1 MEQIK
6 KIMARLLA
14 SFILLFMLISGP
26 ITNVS
31 ASTQPCVTIGDQS
44 NSNYSSLNL
53 GYFDSLTQT
62 FTAKHTTNLTALD
75 IYLQHDLA
83 GSEVWV
89 ELLSLSGDDLS
100 LGTVIAQTSSMI
112 QGTGWRTMN
121 FPASVSLVA
130 GQKYAVKVYQV
141 SGNNL
146 VTMLSVSAKEYM
158 DGIFY
163 VEKDAVRQVS
173 NGENM
178 RLRLYMSKGDPNR
191 ATANLSG
198 LTLTDNVLRFESD
211 PDNLKYLVITL
222 PSASTITLTP
232 ILETPA
238 DSYLE
243 INGRSGISGTPYPIS
258 VNEGLNNIDFTV
270 IKGDCTEKKTYT
282 VNVVKDTIAPTITG
296 TITPQPNA
304 AGWNNSDVN
313 VRWTVNDSASGI
325 DPMTIPSDRILTAEG
340 DSLQVT
346 GTVKDKAGN
355 SATETVRIK
364 IDRTPPTINGE
375 ATKPPNS
382 TGWYNGDVIISWT
395 VSDALSGIDPSTSPS
410 NNVITG
416 EGDNLFVTTSVSD
429 NAGNSTTATVSGIRI
444 DRTAPVTTIVPP
456 VLLSN
461 GTTRLTLTATDTLS
475 GVKQT
480 FYQIDNGNIE
490 TGNIVDFK
498 TDGSFVLKAWSE
510 DNAGNVEQ
518 AQSIQV
524 DVDQTPPYFIQN
536 YPRLGL
542 IGETTADLL
551 LKTNESGHVF
561 YTVVSNGIAPT
572 AAQVKAGTDA
582 LGNLLSANLR
592 GSVAMAGNSEEK
604 ISLSGLQKST
614 KYTIYLVTEDQ
625 KSNLMQ
631 NVKALSLTTSTPPS
645 ANSYTVSFE
654 SNGGSIVTDQ
664 SVLYNTTLKEP
675 VTTKEGYTFGG
686 WYKDTAFTN
695 TWDFTK
701 DVVTERII
709 LYAKWIMNNSSGG
722 GYIPNPEPNPIPI
735 PIPVESPITEQSV
748 PTPEEPE
755 QPVGMKP
762 TYRFTDI
769 SNNWARDMIEDIAG
783 RGIITGYPDGTFRP
797 NESIKRQHIAI
808 MLTRAFELTTKREAV
823 PFSDVPQSHP
833 YYDSITKLQ
842 QAGIVD
848 GSNGAFNPNT
858 PMTRAQMAKILVL
871 AFGLT
876 PEGTNTFQDVPATH
890 WSYDYISALAD
901 SGIALGDNGNFKP
914 DEPVTR
920 AQFVA
925 FMYRALNL

>member
-1 MEQIK
+1 
-6 KIMARLLA
+6 
-14 SFILLFMLISGP
+14 
-26 ITNVS
+26 
-31 ASTQPCVTIGDQS
+31 
-44 NSNYSSLNL
+44 
-53 GYFDSLTQT
+53 
-62 FTAKHTTNLTALD
+62 
-75 IYLQHDLA
+75 
-83 GSEVWV
+83 
-89 ELLSLSGDDLS
+89 
-100 LGTVIAQTSSMI
+100 
-112 QGTGWRTMN
+112 
-121 FPASVSLVA
+121 
-130 GQKYAVKVYQV
+130 
-141 SGNNL
+141 
-146 VTMLSVSAKEYM
+146 M

-163 VEKDAVRQVS
+163 VEKDAVRQI
-173 NGENM
+173 NNQENM
-178 RLRLYMSKGDPNR
+178 RLRLYTSKGDPSR
-191 ATANLSG
+191 ATTNLSS
-198 LTLTDNVLRFESD
+198 LTSMDNVLRFESD
-211 PDNLKYLVITL
+211 PVNLKYLAITL
-222 PSASTITLTP
+222 PSASTFTLTP
-232 ILETPA
+232 TLETPA

-243 INGRSGISGTPYPIS
+243 INGSSGISGAPYTIS
-258 VNEGLNNIDFTV
+258 VNEGISTIDFTV

-296 TITPQPNA
+296 TITPQPNT
-304 AGWNNSDVN
+304 AGWSNSDVT

-325 DPMTIPSDRILTAEG
+325 DPMTIPSDQILTAEG

-375 ATKPPNS
+375 ATTPPNS

-429 NAGNSTTATVSGIRI
+429 NAGNSTNATVSGIRI
-444 DRTAPVTTIVPP
+444 DRTAPMTTIVPP

-490 TGNIVDFK
+490 IGNIVDFK
-498 TDGSFVLKAWSE
+498 TDGTFELKAWSE

-518 AQSIQV
+518 AQSIRV
-524 DVDQTPPYFIQN
+524 DVDQTAPYFIQN
-536 YPRLGL
+536 YPRLGI

-561 YTVVSNGIAPT
+561 YTVVSNEIAPT

-592 GSVAMAGNSEEK
+592 GSVAMAENSEEK

-625 KSNLMQ
+625 KGNLMQ

-645 ANSYTVSFE
+645 ASSYTVSFE

-686 WYKDTAFTN
+686 WYKDAAFTN
-695 TWDFTK
+695 AWDFTK

-709 LYAKWIMNNSSGG
+709 LYAKWIIYSSSGG

-735 PIPVESPITEQSV
+735 PVESPNTEQPV

-755 QPVGMKP
+755 QPVGMTP

-769 SNNWARDMIEDIAG
+769 SNNWARDMVEDIAG

-808 MLTRAFELTTKREAV
+808 MLTRASELTTKREAV
-823 PFSDVPQSHP
+823 PFSDVPQNHP

-848 GSNGAFNPNT
+848 GSNGAFNPNA

-876 PEGTNTFQDVPATH
+876 PEGTTTFQDVPVTH

>member
-429 NAGNSTTATVSGIRI
+429 NAGNSTNATVSGIRI

-675 VTTKEGYTFGG
+675 VTTKEGYTFEG

-735 PIPVESPITEQSV
+735 PISVESPITEQSV

-755 QPVGMKP
+755 QPVRMKP

-823 PFSDVPQSHP
+823 PFRDVPQSHP

-848 GSNGAFNPNT
+848 GSNGAFNPNAS
-858 PMTRAQMAKILVL
+858 MTRAQMAKILVL

-876 PEGTNTFQDVPATH
+876 PEGTTTFQDVPATQ

-901 SGIALGDNGNFKP
+901 SGIALGYNGNFKP

>member
-1 MEQIK
+1 
-6 KIMARLLA
+6 
-14 SFILLFMLISGP
+14 MLISGP

-75 IYLQHDLA
+75 IYLQHELA

-100 LGTVIAQTSSMI
+100 PGTVIAQTSSMI

-163 VEKDAVRQVS
+163 VEKDAVRQIS
-173 NGENM
+173 NEDNM
-178 RLRLYMSKGDPNR
+178 RLRLYTSKGDPNR
-191 ATANLSG
+191 ATTNLSS
-198 LTLTDNVLRFESD
+198 LTMIDNVLRSERD

-222 PSASTITLTP
+222 PSASTFTLTP
-232 ILETPA
+232 TLETPA

-243 INGRSGISGTPYPIS
+243 INGSSGISGTPFTIS
-258 VNEGLNNIDFTV
+258 VNEGISTIDFTV

-296 TITPQPNA
+296 TITPQPNT
-304 AGWNNSDVN
+304 AGWSNSDVT

-325 DPMTIPSDRILTAEG
+325 DPMTIPSDQILTAEG

-375 ATKPPNS
+375 ATMLPNS
-382 TGWYNGDVIISWT
+382 AGWYNGDVIISWT

-429 NAGNSTTATVSGIRI
+429 NAGNSTNATVSGIKI
-444 DRTAPVTTIVPP
+444 DRTAPVTTIAPP

-480 FYQIDNGNIE
+480 FYQIDNGNVE
-490 TGNIVDFK
+490 TGNIVDFQ
-498 TDGSFVLKAWSE
+498 TDGTFVLKAWSE

-524 DVDQTPPYFIQN
+524 DVDQTAPYFIQN
-536 YPRLGL
+536 YPRLGI
-542 IGETTADLL
+542 IGETTAEVL
-551 LKTNESGHVF
+551 LKTSEPGHVY
-561 YTVVSNGIAPT
+561 YTVLSNGTVPT

-582 LGNLLSANLR
+582 LGNLLSANLQ
-592 GSVAMAGNSEEK
+592 GSVAMAANKEEK

-631 NVKALSLTTSTPPS
+631 NVKVLSLTTSTPPS
-645 ANSYTVSFE
+645 ANSYAVSFE

-675 VTTKEGYTFGG
+675 VTIKEGYTFGG
-686 WYKDTAFTN
+686 WYKDAAFTN
-695 TWDFTK
+695 AWDFTK
-701 DVVTERII
+701 DVVTEQII
-709 LYAKWIMNNSSGG
+709 LYAKWIMNSTSGG
-722 GYIPNPEPNPIPI
+722 GYNPNPEPNPIPI
-735 PIPVESPITEQSV
+735 PVEPPKTEQPV

-755 QPVGMKP
+755 QPERMAP

-769 SNNWARDMIEDIAG
+769 SNNWARDMIEDTAG

-797 NESIKRQHIAI
+797 NESIKRQHIAV
-808 MLTRAFELTTKREAV
+808 MFTRAFELTTKREAV
-823 PFSDVPQSHP
+823 PFSDVPQNHP

-848 GSNGAFNPNT
+848 GSNGAFNPNA

-876 PEGTNTFQDVPATH
+876 PGGTSTFQDVPATH

-925 FMYRALNL
+925 FMHRALSL

>member
-1 MEQIK
+1 MKPIKQI
-6 KIMARLLA
+6 MTPLLA
-14 SFILLFMLISGP
+14 STILLFMLISGP

-62 FTAKHTTNLTALD
+62 FTAKYTTNLTALD

-89 ELLSLSGDDLS
+89 DLLSLSAGDLS
-100 LGTVIAQTSSMI
+100 PGTVIAQSKSMI

-163 VEKDAVRQVS
+163 VEKDAVRQIS
-173 NGENM
+173 NQENM
-178 RLRLYMSKGDPNR
+178 RLRLYMSKGDPSR
-191 ATANLSG
+191 ATTNLSS
-198 LTLTDNVLRFESD
+198 LILNDNVLRSERD

-222 PSASTITLTP
+222 PSASSFTLTP
-232 ILETPA
+232 TLETPA

-243 INGRSGISGTPYPIS
+243 INGSSGISGIPYTIS

-304 AGWNNSDVN
+304 TGWNNSDVT

-325 DPMTIPSDRILTAEG
+325 DPMTIPSDQILTAEG

-364 IDRTPPTINGE
+364 IDRSPPTIIGE
-375 ATKPPNS
+375 ATIPPNS
-382 TGWYNGDVIISWT
+382 AGWYNGDVIIGWT
-395 VSDALSGIDPSTSPS
+395 VSDALSGIDPSTSPN

-429 NAGNSTTATVSGIRI
+429 NAGNSTNATVSGIKI
-444 DRTAPVTTIVPP
+444 DRTAPVTTIATP

-475 GVKQT
+475 GVKET
-480 FYQIDNGNIE
+480 FYQIDNGNVE
-490 TGNIVDFK
+490 TGNIVDFQ
-498 TDGSFVLKAWSE
+498 TDGTFVLKAWSE

-524 DVDQTPPYFIQN
+524 EVDQTAPYFIQN
-536 YPRLGL
+536 YPRLGI

-551 LKTNESGHVF
+551 LKTNEPGHVY
-561 YTVVSNGIAPT
+561 YTALSNGTAPT
-572 AAQVKAGTDA
+572 ATQVKAGTDA
-582 LGNLLSANLR
+582 SGNLLSANLQ
-592 GSVAMAGNSEEK
+592 GSIATAGNKEEK

-631 NVKALSLTTSTPPS
+631 NVKALSFTTSTPPS

-675 VTTKEGYTFGG
+675 VTIKEGYTFGG
-686 WYKDTAFTN
+686 WYKDAAFTN
-695 TWDFTK
+695 AWDFTK

-709 LYAKWIMNNSSGG
+709 LYAKWIMNSTSGG
-722 GYIPNPEPNPIPI
+722 GYIPIPEPDLR
-735 PIPVESPITEQSV
+735 PIPVEPPKTEQPV
-748 PTPEEPE
+748 PTLEEPE
-755 QPVGMKP
+755 QPEKMTP

-769 SNNWARDMIEDIAG
+769 SNSWARDMIEDIAG
-783 RGIITGYPDGTFRP
+783 RSIITGYPDGTFRP
-797 NESIKRQHIAI
+797 NESIKRQHIAV
-808 MLTRAFELTTKREAV
+808 MLARAFELTTKREAM
-823 PFSDVPQSHP
+823 PFSDVPQNHP

-848 GSNGAFNPNT
+848 GSNGAFNPNA

-876 PEGTNTFQDVPATH
+876 PEGTSTFHDVPATH

-914 DEPVTR
+914 NEPVTR

>member
-100 LGTVIAQTSSMI
+100 FGTVIAQTSNMI

-429 NAGNSTTATVSGIRI
+429 NAGNSTNATVSGIRI

-654 SNGGSIVTDQ
+654 SNGGSIVTNQ

-686 WYKDTAFTN
+686 WYKDAAFTN
-695 TWDFTK
+695 AWNFTK

-709 LYAKWIMNNSSGG
+709 LYAKWIMNSSSGG

-735 PIPVESPITEQSV
+735 PIPVESPITEQPV

-755 QPVGMKP
+755 QPVGMTP

-769 SNNWARDMIEDIAG
+769 SNSWARDMIEDIAG

-797 NESIKRQHIAI
+797 NESIKRQHIAV
-808 MLTRAFELTTKREAV
+808 MLTRAFELTTKRKAV
-823 PFSDVPQSHP
+823 PFSDVPQSHL

-848 GSNGAFNPNT
+848 GSNGAFNPNA

-890 WSYDYISALAD
+890 WSYDYISALAG